1 MEKENEIIEQAEEI
15 ITEMCLD
22 AANAA
27 EEEQPDEDYGEQIMR
42 LTAQVEALE
51 AENRQLRQSIAN
63 YFQHQPYLT
72 DFNAENSLKYN
83 AGFGC
88 RSRKNNYFFKK
99 KGKHYGKHNGIR
111 KGFSERA

>member
-22 AANAA
+22 AANAV

-51 AENRQLRQSIAN
+51 AENRQLRQSMELL
-63 YFQHQPYLT
+63 Q
-72 DFNAENSLKYN
+72 SLPRFSAKTRSSSD
-83 AGFGC
+83 GFSAI
-88 RSRKNNYFFKK
+88 REIFRKNN
-99 KGKHYGKHNGIR
+99 
-111 KGFSERA
+111 